1 MKEVKSMEKEE
12 KISTKTF
19 RKFDQILGI
28 NVIST
33 TRIKVLVS
41 VREFISHNSIEANGN
56 NKFYIVT
63 PNPELVLMAQDNPE
77 LKKALNSAKL
87 PIPDG
92 IGLSMAAAFLSL
104 PAPRNIVVRFIVTL
118 FQGLSVGLAAFFNR
132 SWLDQKLR
140 ITKGRELFIDL
151 ISLANKK
158 GWRIFLAGGEKD
170 EAFATAKKLML
181 NYKRV
186 KFEAF
191 AGPMLNNKAEPVSQ
205 VDRLIH
211 FDMIQRINRFQ
222 PHLLFLA
229 FKNPKQEIWLKN
241 NLSRV
246 KVGGAMAVGGT
257 FRYIVGYSKLPPK
270 WMAKSGLEWIWRLLT
285 EPNRIKRVFNAW
297 PRFPLAVWKYKLSQK
312 SL

>member
-1 MKEVKSMEKEE
+1 MEKEE
-12 KISTKTF
+12 KISTRSI

-33 TRIKVLVS
+33 SRVKVLAS
-41 VREFISHNSIEANGN
+41 VRDFISHNS
-56 NKFYIVT
+56 KFYIVT
-63 PNPELVLMAQDNPE
+63 PNPELVLMAQGNPD
-77 LKKALNSAKL
+77 LKKALNASDL
-87 PIPDG
+87 PVPDG
-92 IGLSMAAAFLSL
+92 IGLSQAFAFLSL
-104 PAPRNIVVRFIVTL
+104 PAPKNILLRFIFTF
-118 FQGLSVGLAAFFNR
+118 FQGLWVGLSTFVGR
-132 SWLDQKLR
+132 DWLDGKLR
-140 ITKGRELFIDL
+140 VTKGRELFIDL

-158 GWRIFLAGGEKD
+158 GWRVFLAGGEKD

-181 NYKRV
+181 NYKKV
-186 KFEAF
+186 KFETF
-191 AGPMLNNKAEPVSQ
+191 AGPKLNNSAEPVSE

-211 FDMIQRINRFQ
+211 FDMIQRINRFK

-270 WMAKSGLEWIWRLLT
+270 WMGVGGLEWVWRLMT
-285 EPNRIKRVFNAW
+285 EPRRVKRIFNAW
-297 PRFPLAVWKYKLSQK
+297 PRFPLEVWMSKLK
-312 SL
+312 A